1 MTTLNPC
8 HVALAVNDLDQA
20 RRFYSGKL
28 RCTVGR
34 SAASWM
40 DFNFFG
46 HQLVCHEVKG
56 HKSSGFT
63 NFVDG
68 EDVPVPHFGVV
79 FHLDEWESITKELQY
94 LGVSFFLGPT
104 KRFEG
109 EAGEQATVFVLDPSG
124 NLLEFK
130 GFRDM
135 NQLFRKSPA

>member
-1 MTTLNPC
+1 
-8 HVALAVNDLDQA
+8 
-20 RRFYSGKL
+20 
-28 RCTVGR
+28 
-34 SAASWM
+34 M

-79 FHLDEWESITKELQY
+79 FHLDDWESIIKELQD
-94 LGVSFFLGPT
+94 LGISFFLGPT

-109 EAGEQATVFVLDPSG
+109 GAGEQGTAFVLDPSG
-124 NLLEFK
+124 NILEFK

-135 NQLFRKSPA
+135 NQLFRKSHA

>member
-1 MTTLNPC
+1 M
-8 HVALAVNDLDQA
+8 
-20 RRFYSGKL
+20 
-28 RCTVGR
+28 
-34 SAASWM
+34 
-40 DFNFFG
+40 
-46 HQLVCHEVKG
+46 
-56 HKSSGFT
+56 
-63 NFVDG
+63 
-68 EDVPVPHFGVV
+68 PVPHFGVV

-109 EAGEQATVFVLDPSG
+109 EAGEQATAFVLDPSG